1 MGAKI
6 RDRKMSEESKY
17 TFDFTDDEISSL
29 SAAETKQWTSRIMM
43 RFWKL
48 FQGDPTK
55 YDPWAKK
62 LIADGNTISGWKTF
76 LKEAVHKLRELLK
89 PKLAAV

>member
-1 MGAKI
+1 MF
-6 RDRKMSEESKY
+6 RR
-17 TFDFTDDEISSL
+17 
-29 SAAETKQWTSRIMM
+29 
-43 RFWKL
+43 KL

-76 LKEAVHKLRELLK
+76 LKDAVHAIRELLK